1 MPARIGLDKP
11 RQLTE
16 QQRVEDGD
24 KAKERL
30 ELNATL
36 LMVNGIGA

>member
-1 MPARIGLDKP
+1 LGSTKP

-24 KAKERL
+24 KAKKRL